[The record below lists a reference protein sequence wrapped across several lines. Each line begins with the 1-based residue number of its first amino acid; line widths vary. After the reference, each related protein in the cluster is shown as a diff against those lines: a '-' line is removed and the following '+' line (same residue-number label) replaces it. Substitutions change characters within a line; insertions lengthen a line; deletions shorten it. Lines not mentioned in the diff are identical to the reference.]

1 MSLLSDMADFVVPPQ
16 VKLVA
21 LGLGLAALVAASAF
35 AGWTV
40 NGWRLGAELAS
51 EKADRAREKATQAA
65 QTVTDI
71 KRDADQIH
79 EAATAF
85 LKSQQALGPK
95 FDALA
100 KEMKNAQP
108 LPPDCRPDAFRVRN
122 LESAIDAA
130 NAAAAAGHQP
140 GNPLH

>member
-1 MSLLSDMADFVVPPQ
+1 MNPLSINPLHLLAA
-16 VKLVA
+16 VA
-21 LGLGLAALVAASAF
+21 GALLFGLASGF
-35 AGWTV
+35 GAGWTA
-40 NGWRLGAELAS
+40 NGWRLDAKLADV
-51 EKADRAREKATQAA
+51 KATDAGEKATQAA